1 MLFDEKFESLLY
13 DNEILGRN
21 QSGNVFSYV

>member
-13 DNEILGRN
+13 DNESLERN